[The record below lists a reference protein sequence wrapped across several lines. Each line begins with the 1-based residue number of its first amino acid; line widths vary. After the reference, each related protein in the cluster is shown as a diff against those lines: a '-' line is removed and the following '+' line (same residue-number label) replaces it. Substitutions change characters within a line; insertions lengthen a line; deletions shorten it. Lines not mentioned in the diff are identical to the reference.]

1 MFAGRGFISKPNRP
15 QRRKVN
21 KYLQLNAEIDSNS
34 KYGTI
39 KPLIPTKLLTPKL
52 RRSKMA
58 PCSLLLPASRGS
70 IAVRTTRG
78 SVSQSSSHSS
88 QTEAGLG
95 VKDGAKVEMKTLQL
109 GENSLSNSPYTFQEI
124 TSSIDSEEELLT
136 PQSVFCDSLEHSVID
151 PRNSADLKDIKEHL
165 WIRRQNEQIDR
176 MLQYGYVNTVVAR
189 FQTVN
194 RQTLQNENKCIEK
207 SVQKIYGSRR
217 LVSSIQDRIE
227 GRTLVV
233 DGKFEIYESE
243 RKALSARE
251 GLSRDQ
257 NYYKKEV
264 NRMDIILRGQESGA
278 FSNTNASKIKA
289 YFTRAYAHAQLG
301 HLKEA
306 LVDFSRC
313 LALDHMLPAVF
324 YNRAQIFRRLECHA
338 FAVKDLDGA
347 LKIEK
352 SEKNRALYTKAKAFV
367 KRELGMFLEAGQDLK
382 KCLTTR
388 QYIDLVKKME
398 PNREVINTR
407 DEAEDFKKC
416 IATRQY
422 IDLVKKMEPN
432 REVINTR
439 DEAEKGIKEALASV
453 VAPKSIFHLSNKIK
467 LKKGND
473 GSTSAALMGVLKA
486 RKKFKRALSSP
497 YAHAFLLAG
506 KPGRRD
512 EATLVQ
518 LTRTVENLNLFDGIS
533 FSIIN
538 LFCQFAELKS
548 YPSGSYIYKH
558 GEKCNGMYVVVSGIL
573 RTMKRLDDN
582 RRNEVEVI
590 ARRSKPGDWFGE
602 VLPGSIRNSAEYVQ
616 TSCELL
622 YLQYTGNSDNHG
634 DAIAIEVYHAL
645 MKKRVDVLNT
655 GYVFNSMPEEMK
667 VKLAAAGNFQKY
679 PVESTLI
686 EEGQTVDSFYVIV
699 RGTCKVL
706 RTIDNQRCNHSNV
719 DLMWKNQFRNV
730 LVKQRELA
738 KPGVAAL
745 KKRRDNESRY
755 VYKNVQVS
763 SLGPGDVFGELAV
776 LSNRTHVPSPVTIKS
791 DTGLVVYIFTAND
804 IREFVNGG
812 YFRGTTGERLRNYM
826 CIKVPS
832 EHTVKH
838 VVDQV
843 TKWNKKKCKLVTN
856 SVLRKNTSQ
865 KKSRIMKLS
874 ALSEVNEIQELKTLK
889 KADST

>member
-1 MFAGRGFISKPNRP
+1 MFAGRGFISKPNRA

-21 KYLQLNAEIDSNS
+21 KYLQLKAEIDSNS

-233 DGKFEIYESE
+233 DSKFEIYESE

-382 KCLTTR
+382 KCLT
-388 QYIDLVKKME
+388 
-398 PNREVINTR
+398 
-407 DEAEDFKKC
+407 
-416 IATRQY
+416 TRQY

>member
-1 MFAGRGFISKPNRP
+1 MFAGHGFIPKPNRG
-15 QRRKVN
+15 QRQKVYN
-21 KYLQLNAEIDSNS
+21 KYLQLNAEFDGNS
-34 KYGTI
+34 KHGTI
-39 KPLIPTKLLTPKL
+39 QPLTPTKLLTPKL

-70 IAVRTTRG
+70 IAARTTKG
-78 SVSQSSSHSS
+78 SVSQSSPQSS
-88 QTEAGLG
+88 QAKAGLG
-95 VKDGAKVEMKTLQL
+95 VNDRGTVEIKKLQL
-109 GENSLSNSPYTFQEI
+109 CENSLGSNSSTSQEI
-124 TSSIDSEEELLT
+124 ACSMDSEEELFT
-136 PQSVFCDSLEHSVID
+136 PESIFCSSLEHSVID
-151 PRNSADLKDIKEHL
+151 PCNSADLKDIKEHV

-176 MLQYGYVNTVVAR
+176 MLQYGYVNTVVSR

-194 RQTLQNENKCIEK
+194 RQTLKNENKCIEK
-207 SVQKIYGSRR
+207 SVRKIYGSRR
-217 LVSSIQDRIE
+217 PACSIQDRIE

-257 NYYKKEV
+257 HYYKKEV
-264 NRMDIILRGQESGA
+264 NRMGIILRGQKSGA
-278 FSNTNASKIKA
+278 FSNTNGSKIKA

-301 HLKEA
+301 DLKEA
-306 LVDFSRC
+306 LLDFSRC
-313 LALDHMLPAVF
+313 LALDHMLPAVL

-338 FAVKDLDGA
+338 FAVKDLDKA

-382 KCLTTR
+382 KSIT
-388 QYIDLVKKME
+388 
-398 PNREVINTR
+398 
-407 DEAEDFKKC
+407 
-416 IATRQY
+416 TRQY

-439 DEAEKGIKEALASV
+439 DEAEKGVKEALATV
-453 VAPKSIFHLSNKIK
+453 VAPKSIFHLSNKMK
-467 LKKGND
+467 LKKSND
-473 GSTSAALMGVLKA
+473 GGSTSAALMGVLKA

-506 KPGRRD
+506 EPGHRD
-512 EATLVQ
+512 EATLLQ
-518 LTRTVENLNLFDGIS
+518 LTGTVEKLNLFDGIS

-538 LFCQFAELKS
+538 SFCQFAELKS

-582 RRNEVEVI
+582 RRNEVDVI

-602 VLPGSIRNSAEYVQ
+602 VLPGSTRISSEYVQ

-622 YLQYTGNSDNHG
+622 YLQYTGNSENRG
-634 DAIAIEVYHAL
+634 DAIATEVYHAL
-645 MKKRVDVLNT
+645 MRKRVDVLNT

-679 PVESTLI
+679 PVDSTLI
-686 EEGQTVDSFYVIV
+686 KEGQTVDSFYVIV

-791 DTGLVVYIFTAND
+791 DTGLVVYTFTAND

-843 TKWNKKKCKLVTN
+843 TKWNKKKCKLVMN
-856 SVLRKNTSQ
+856 SVQRKNPSQ
-865 KKSRIMKLS
+865 EKSRIMKLS
-874 ALSEVNEIQELKTLK
+874 ALSEINEIQELKTLK
-889 KADST
+889 KSDST